1 MEYRYLGKSGLYA
14 SRISIGGVQLG
25 SEDVSQSQVDRIIGA
40 MFDAGINLVD
50 TAYIY
55 GSGQSEERLGKALGE
70 KRKDVI
76 IVTKGGHWKAQYNP
90 PNIGT
95 PSRRN
100 LVQEVETCLKRLN
113 TDYIDVYMWHVG
125 NSVPPH
131 ERIRAMDDL
140 VKSGKVLYIGG
151 SNTPAWKLGVASEYA
166 RNHGMNPLVLE
177 QSGYSMLN
185 RSCELDKIPC
195 CLEYGISFMP
205 YRALQSGFLSGRYK
219 KGASAPDDTATE
231 RYNKPT
237 IDRMMSTDENWEI
250 LERLKQVAGDLGIP
264 LQDLALAWLLHQP
277 AVDTVLVGASRPEQV
292 TENAKAADVQL
303 SPDVLTRLDEILG
316 IDRSRRI

>member
-25 SEDVSQSQVDRIIGA
+25 AEDVSQDQVDRIIGA
-40 MFDAGINLVD
+40 MFDAGINLID

-55 GSGQSEERLGKALGE
+55 GSGRSEERIGKALGE

-76 IVTKGGHWKAQYNP
+76 LVTKGGHYVAKYDP
-90 PNIGT
+90 PSVGA
-95 PSRRN
+95 PSRRY
-100 LVQEVETCLKRLN
+100 LVREVEISLKRLN
-113 TDYIDVYMWHVG
+113 TDYIDVYMWHMG
-125 NSVPPH
+125 NSISPH
-131 ERIRAMDDL
+131 EMLRAMDDL

-166 RNHGMNPLVLE
+166 RNNGMNPIVLE
-177 QSGYSMLN
+177 QSGYSMIN
-185 RSCELDKIPC
+185 RSCELDRIPC

-205 YRALQSGFLSGRYK
+205 YRALQSGFLADRYK
-219 KGASAPDDTATE
+219 KGEPVPKDTGVGRYHAP
-231 RYNKPT
+231 NV
-237 IDRMMSTDENWEI
+237 DRIATDENWEL
-250 LERLKQVAGDLGIP
+250 LEQLRQVAGDLGVP

-292 TENAKAADVQL
+292 TENARAADVKL
-303 SPDVLTRLDEILG
+303 SSDVLTRLDEVLG

>member
-14 SRISIGGVQLG
+14 SRICVGGVQLG
-25 SEDVSQSQVDRIIGA
+25 SEGVSQSQVDQIIGA
-40 MFDAGINLVD
+40 MFDVGINIVD

-55 GSGQSEERLGKALGE
+55 GNGQSEERLGKALGE

-76 IVTKGGHWKAQYNP
+76 IVTKGGHWKAEYNA

-95 PSRRN
+95 PSRKN
-100 LVQEVETCLKRLN
+100 LVKEVEICLKRLN

-131 ERIRAMDDL
+131 EMIRAMDDL

-166 RNHGMNPLVLE
+166 RHHGMNPIVLE

-185 RSCELDKIPC
+185 RSSELDRIPC
-195 CLEYGISFMP
+195 CLEYGVSFMP

-219 KGASAPDDTATE
+219 KGESAPEDTAIR

-237 IDRMMSTDENWEI
+237 IDRTSTDENFEI
-250 LERLKQVAGDLGIP
+250 LDQLQQVAGELGIQ
-264 LQDLALAWLLHQP
+264 LSDLALAWLLHQP
-277 AVDTVLVGASRPEQV
+277 AVDTVIAGASRPEQV
-292 TENAKAADVQL
+292 IANAKAADVKL
-303 SPDVLTRLDEILG
+303 SSDVLVKLDEILG
-316 IDRSRRI
+316 IDRNRRI

>member
-14 SRISIGGVQLG
+14 SRVSIGGVQLG
-25 SEDVSQSQVDRIIGA
+25 SEGVSQSEVDGIIDA
-40 MFDAGINLVD
+40 MFDAGINLID

-55 GSGQSEERLGKALGE
+55 GNGQSEERIGKALGA
-70 KRKDVI
+70 KREDVL
-76 IVTKGGHWKAQYNP
+76 IVTKGGHWKAEYNA

-95 PSRRN
+95 PSRKN
-100 LVQEVETCLKRLN
+100 LVREVETCLKRLN

-131 ERIRAMDDL
+131 EMIRAMDDL

-166 RNHGMNPLVLE
+166 RNHGMNPIVLE

-185 RSCELDKIPC
+185 RSRELDTISC

-219 KGASAPDDTATE
+219 KGDPIPEDTAIR

-237 IDRMMSTDENWEI
+237 LDRMSTEENWEI
-250 LERLKQVAGDLGIP
+250 LAQLQQVAGDLGIS
-264 LQDLALAWLLHQP
+264 LQELALAWLLYQP
-277 AVDTVLVGASRPEQV
+277 AVDTVLVGASSPEQV
-292 TENAKAADVQL
+292 TENAKAADVKL
-303 SPDVLTRLDEILG
+303 SPDVLARLDEILG
-316 IDRSRRI
+316 IDRNRRI

>member
-14 SRISIGGVQLG
+14 SKISIGGVQLG
-25 SEDVSQSQVDRIIGA
+25 SEDLSQSQVDRIIGGTL
-40 MFDAGINLVD
+40 DAGINLID

-55 GSGQSEERLGKALGE
+55 GNGQSEVRIGKALGA

-76 IVTKGGHWKAQYNP
+76 LVTKGGHYKAEYDP
-90 PNIGT
+90 PSVGA
-95 PSRRN
+95 PSRRY
-100 LVQEVETCLKRLN
+100 LVREVETCLKRLN
-113 TDYIDVYMWHVG
+113 TDYIDAYMWHMG
-125 NSVPPH
+125 DSVPPH
-131 ERIRAMDDL
+131 EMLRAMDDL

-166 RNHGMNPLVLE
+166 RNYGMNPVVLE

-185 RSCELDKIPC
+185 RGRELDTIPC

-219 KGASAPDDTATE
+219 KGEPVPEETAVA

-237 IDRMMSTDENWEI
+237 IDRMSTDENWEI
-250 LERLKQVAGDLGIP
+250 LEQIQQVAADIGIP
-264 LQDLALAWLLHQP
+264 LPRLALAWLLHQP

-292 TENAKAADVQL
+292 TENAKAANVKL
-303 SPDVLTRLDEILG
+303 SPDVLARLDEILG

>member
-40 MFDAGINLVD
+40 IFDAGINLID

-55 GSGQSEERLGKALGE
+55 GSGQSEVRIGKALGE

-76 IVTKGGHWKAQYNP
+76 LVTKGGHYLAKYDP
-90 PNIGT
+90 PSVGA
-95 PSRRN
+95 PSRRY
-100 LVQEVETCLKRLN
+100 LVSEVETCLKRLN
-113 TDYIDVYMWHVG
+113 TDYIDVYMWHMG

-131 ERIRAMDDL
+131 EMLRAMDDL

-151 SNTPAWKLGVASEYA
+151 SNTPVWKLGVASEYA
-166 RNHGMNPLVLE
+166 RNHGKNPIVLE

-185 RSCELDKIPC
+185 RSCELDSIPC

-219 KGASAPDDTATE
+219 KGEPIPDDTAVG

-237 IDRMMSTDENWEI
+237 IDRMSTDKNWET
-250 LERLKQVAGDLGIP
+250 LAQLQQVAGDLGIP

-292 TENAKAADVQL
+292 AENAKAADVKL
-303 SPDVLTRLDEILG
+303 STDVLARLDEILG
-316 IDRSRRI
+316 IDRNRRI

>member
-1 MEYRYLGKSGLYA
+1 MEYTYLGKSGLYA

-25 SEDVSQSQVDRIIGA
+25 SEDLSQSQVDRVIA
-40 MFDAGINLVD
+40 ATLDAGINLID

-55 GSGQSEERLGKALGE
+55 GNGQSEVRIGKALGA

-76 IVTKGGHWKAQYNP
+76 LVTKGGHYKAQYDP
-90 PNIGT
+90 PSIGA
-95 PSRRN
+95 PSRRY
-100 LVQEVETCLKRLN
+100 LVREVETCLKRLN
-113 TDYIDVYMWHVG
+113 TDYIDVYMWHMG
-125 NSVPPH
+125 NSISPH
-131 ERIRAMDDL
+131 EMLRAMDDL

-166 RNHGMNPLVLE
+166 RNHGMNPVVLE

-185 RSCELDKIPC
+185 RGRELDTIPC

-219 KGASAPDDTATE
+219 KGEPVPEDTAVG

-237 IDRMMSTDENWEI
+237 LDRMSTDENWAI
-250 LERLKQVAGDLGIP
+250 LEQLTQVAGDLGIP
-264 LQDLALAWLLHQP
+264 LSELALAWLLHQP
-277 AVDTVLVGASRPEQV
+277 AIDTVLVGASSPEQV
-292 TENAKAADVQL
+292 TQNAKAANVKL
-303 SPDVLTRLDEILG
+303 SPDVLARLDEIL
-316 IDRSRRI
+316 RRND

>member
-40 MFDAGINLVD
+40 MFDAGINIID

-55 GSGQSEERLGKALGE
+55 GQGRSEERIGKALGK

-76 IVTKGGHWKAQYNP
+76 LVTKGGHYLSNYDP
-90 PNIGT
+90 PSVGA
-95 PSRRN
+95 PSRRY
-100 LVQEVETCLKRLN
+100 LVREVEISLKRLN
-113 TDYIDVYMWHVG
+113 TDYIDVYMWHMG

-131 ERIRAMDDL
+131 EMLRAMDDL

-166 RNHGMNPLVLE
+166 RNHGMNPIVLE

-185 RSCELDKIPC
+185 RSCELDRIPC

-219 KGASAPDDTATE
+219 KGEPVPEDTATG

-237 IDRMMSTDENWEI
+237 IDRMSTDENWKI
-250 LERLKQVAGDLGIP
+250 LGSSNRWPE
-264 LQDLALAWLLHQP
+264 
-277 AVDTVLVGASRPEQV
+277 TSASRF
-292 TENAKAADVQL
+292 
-303 SPDVLTRLDEILG
+303 RIWH
-316 IDRSRRI
+316 SRGSSINRR

>member
-1 MEYRYLGKSGLYA
+1 MDYRYLGKSGLYA

-25 SEDVSQSQVDRIIGA
+25 SEGVSQRQVDRIVGA
-40 MFDAGINLVD
+40 MFDAGINLID

-55 GSGQSEERLGKALGE
+55 GNGQSEIRIGKALGK
-70 KRKDVI
+70 KREDVI
-76 IVTKGGHWKAQYNP
+76 IVTKGGHWKAEYNS

-95 PSRRN
+95 PSRKN
-100 LVQEVETCLKRLN
+100 LVMEVETCLKRLN

-131 ERIRAMDDL
+131 EMIRAMDDL

-166 RNHGMNPLVLE
+166 RNHGMNPIVLE

-185 RSCELDKIPC
+185 RSSELERIPC

-219 KGASAPDDTATE
+219 KGDPVPGDTAVE

-237 IDRMMSTDENWEI
+237 LDRTSTDENWEI
-250 LERLKQVAGDLGIP
+250 LEQLQQVAKEIGIP

-292 TENAKAADVQL
+292 TENAKATDVKL
-303 SPDVLTRLDEILG
+303 SPDVLARMDEILG
-316 IDRSRRI
+316 IDRDRRI

>member
-25 SEDVSQSQVDRIIGA
+25 SEDVDQNQVERIIGA

-55 GSGQSEERLGKALGE
+55 GNGRSEERIGKALGD

-76 IVTKGGHWKAQYNP
+76 LVTKGGHYKAQYDP
-90 PNIGT
+90 PSIGA
-95 PSRRN
+95 PSRRY
-100 LVQEVETCLKRLN
+100 LVREVEICLKRLN
-113 TDYIDVYMWHVG
+113 TDYIDVYMWHMG
-125 NSVPPH
+125 DSVPPH
-131 ERIRAMDDL
+131 EMLRAMDDL

-166 RNHGMNPLVLE
+166 RHHGMNPIVLE
-177 QSGYSMLN
+177 QSGYSMIN
-185 RSCELDKIPC
+185 RGCEADKIPC

-219 KGASAPDDTATE
+219 KGAPVPEDTATN

-237 IDRMMSTDENWEI
+237 IDRMSTDENWQI
-250 LERLKQVAGDLGIP
+250 LAQLQQVAVDLGIP

-277 AVDTVLVGASRPEQV
+277 AVDTVLVGASSPEQV
-292 TENAKAADVQL
+292 AGNAQAADVRL
-303 SPDVLTRLDEILG
+303 GPDVLARLDEILG
-316 IDRSRRI
+316 IDRK

>member
-25 SEDVSQSQVDRIIGA
+25 SEDLSQGQVDRIIGA
-40 MFDAGINLVD
+40 AFDTGINLID

-55 GSGQSEERLGKALGE
+55 GNGRSEERIGKTLGE

-76 IVTKGGHWKAQYNP
+76 LVTKGGHYKAEYDP
-90 PNIGT
+90 PSVGA
-95 PSRRN
+95 PSRRY
-100 LVQEVETCLKRLN
+100 LVREVEVCLKRLN
-113 TDYIDVYMWHVG
+113 TDYIDVYIWHMG
-125 NSVPPH
+125 NAIPPH
-131 ERIRAMDDL
+131 EMLRAMDDL
-140 VKSGKVLYIGG
+140 VTSGKVLYIGG

-166 RNHGMNPLVLE
+166 RNHGKNPIVLE

-185 RSCELDKIPC
+185 RGRELDTIPC

-205 YRALQSGFLSGRYK
+205 YRALQSGFLTGRYK
-219 KGASAPDDTATE
+219 KGDPVPEDTAIG

-237 IDRMMSTDENWEI
+237 LDRMSTAENWTV
-250 LERLKQVAGDLGIP
+250 LEQIQQVAADIGIP
-264 LQDLALAWLLHQP
+264 LARLALAWLLHQP

-292 TENAKAADVQL
+292 VENAKAADVKL
-303 SPDVLTRLDEILG
+303 SADVLARLDEILG
-316 IDRSRRI
+316 RND

>member
-1 MEYRYLGKSGLYA
+1 MEYTYLGKSGLYA

-25 SEDVSQSQVDRIIGA
+25 SEDLSQRQVERIVGA
-40 MFDAGINLVD
+40 MFDAGINLID

-55 GSGQSEERLGKALGE
+55 GNGQSEVRIGKALGA

-76 IVTKGGHWKAQYNP
+76 LVTKGGHYKAEYDP
-90 PNIGT
+90 PSIGA
-95 PSRRN
+95 PSRRY
-100 LVQEVETCLKRLN
+100 LVKEVETCLKRLN
-113 TDYIDVYMWHVG
+113 TDYIDVYMWHMG
-125 NSVPPH
+125 NSISPH
-131 ERIRAMDDL
+131 EMLRAMDDL

-166 RNHGMNPLVLE
+166 RNHGMNPIVLE

-185 RSCELDKIPC
+185 RKCELDTIPC

-219 KGASAPDDTATE
+219 KGEPVPEDTAVG

-237 IDRMMSTDENWEI
+237 LDRMSTDENWEI
-250 LERLKQVAGDLGIP
+250 LEQIAQVAEDLSIP
-264 LQDLALAWLLHQP
+264 LQELALAWLLHQP
-277 AVDTVLVGASRPEQV
+277 AVDTVIVGASRPEQV
-292 TENAKAADVQL
+292 TENAKAATVKL
-303 SPDVLTRLDEILG
+303 SPDVLARLDEIL
-316 IDRSRRI
+316 RRND

>member
-25 SEDVSQSQVDRIIGA
+25 SEDVSQSQIDRIIGA
-40 MFDAGINLVD
+40 MFDVGINLID

-55 GSGQSEERLGKALGE
+55 GSGRSEERIGQALGE

-76 IVTKGGHWKAQYNP
+76 LVTKGGHYKAKYDP
-90 PNIGT
+90 PSVGA
-95 PSRRN
+95 PSRRY
-100 LVQEVETCLKRLN
+100 LVKEVETCLKRLN
-113 TDYIDVYMWHVG
+113 TDYIDVYMWHMG
-125 NSVPPH
+125 NAVPPH
-131 ERIRAMDDL
+131 EMLRAMDDL

-166 RNHGMNPLVLE
+166 RNHGMNPIVLE

-185 RSCELDKIPC
+185 RGRELDTIPC

-219 KGASAPDDTATE
+219 KGESAPADTATA

-250 LERLKQVAGDLGIP
+250 LAQLEQVAEDLGIP
-264 LQDLALAWLLHQP
+264 LQDLAMAWLLHQP

-292 TENAKAADVQL
+292 TENAKAADVKL
-303 SPDVLTRLDEILG
+303 SFDVLARLDEILG

>member
-1 MEYRYLGKSGLYA
+1 MNYRYLGKSGLYA

-40 MFDAGINLVD
+40 MFDAGINLID

-55 GSGQSEERLGKALGE
+55 GKGQSEERIGKALGQ

-76 IVTKGGHWKAQYNP
+76 LVTKGGHYKANYDP
-90 PNIGT
+90 PSVGA
-95 PSRRN
+95 PSRRY
-100 LVQEVETCLKRLN
+100 LVREVETCLKRLN
-113 TDYIDVYMWHVG
+113 TDYIDVYMWHMG
-125 NSVPPH
+125 DLISPH
-131 ERIRAMDDL
+131 EMLRAMDDL

-166 RNHGMNPLVLE
+166 RNHGMNPIVLE

-185 RSCELDKIPC
+185 RSRELDTIQC

-219 KGASAPDDTATE
+219 KGKSAPETTATE

-237 IDRMMSTDENWEI
+237 LDRMSTNENWEI
-250 LERLKQVAGDLGIP
+250 LAQLKQVAKELSIQLP
-264 LQDLALAWLLHQP
+264 DLALAWLLHQP
-277 AVDTVLVGASRPEQV
+277 AVDTVLVGASKPEQV
-292 TENAKAADVQL
+292 TENAKAADIKL
-303 SPDVLTRLDEILG
+303 SPDVLARLDEILG
-316 IDRSRRI
+316 IDRSRSI

>member
-1 MEYRYLGKSGLYA
+1 MEYGYLGKSGLYA
-14 SRISIGGVQLG
+14 SKICVGGVQLG
-25 SEDVSQSQVDRIIGA
+25 SEDVSQDQVDRIVGA
-40 MFDAGINLVD
+40 TLDAGINIID

-55 GSGQSEERLGKALGE
+55 GSGRSEERLGKALGA
-70 KRKDVI
+70 KRKDVV
-76 IVTKGGHWKAQYNP
+76 IVTKGGHWKAEYNP

-95 PSRRN
+95 PSRKN
-100 LVQEVETCLKRLN
+100 LVQEVDTCLKRLN

-131 ERIRAMDDL
+131 EMIRAMDDL

-166 RNHGMNPLVLE
+166 RNHGLNPIVLE

-185 RSCELDKIPC
+185 RASESERIPC

-219 KGASAPDDTATE
+219 QGEPIPDATATN

-237 IDRMMSTDENWEI
+237 LDRSSTDENFAI
-250 LERLKQVAGDLGIP
+250 LAQLGQVAGDLGVP
-264 LQDLALAWLLHQP
+264 LQDLAIAWLLHQP
-277 AVDTVLVGASRPEQV
+277 AVDTVITGASRPEQV
-292 TENAKAADVQL
+292 TQNAKAAEL
-303 SPDVLTRLDEILG
+303 RLGPDVLARLDEILG
-316 IDRSRRI
+316 IDRNLRI

>member
-25 SEDVSQSQVDRIIGA
+25 AADVSQSQVDRIIGA
-40 MFDAGINLVD
+40 MFDAGINMID

-55 GSGQSEERLGKALGE
+55 GNGQSEIRIGKALGT
-70 KRKDVI
+70 KREDVI
-76 IVTKGGHWKAQYNP
+76 LVTKGGHYKAQYNP
-90 PNIGT
+90 PNVGA
-95 PSRRN
+95 PSRRY
-100 LVQEVETCLKRLN
+100 LVREVETCLERLN
-113 TDYIDVYMWHVG
+113 TDYIDVYMWHMG
-125 NSVPPH
+125 NAVPPH
-131 ERIRAMDDL
+131 EMLRAMDDL

-166 RNHGMNPLVLE
+166 RNHGMNPIVLE

-185 RSCELDKIPC
+185 RKCESETIPC

-219 KGASAPDDTATE
+219 RGESAPEDTAIS

-237 IDRMMSTDENWEI
+237 LDRMSTEENWEI
-250 LERLKQVAGDLGIP
+250 LDQLNKVADELGIQ
-264 LQDLALAWLLHQP
+264 LHDLAMAWLLHQP
-277 AVDTVLVGASRPEQV
+277 AVDTVLVGASKPEQV
-292 TENAKAADVQL
+292 TENAKAADVKL
-303 SPDVLTRLDEILG
+303 SEDVLARLDEILD
-316 IDRSRRI
+316 ID

>member
-14 SRISIGGVQLG
+14 SKISIGGVQLG
-25 SEDVSQSQVDRIIGA
+25 SEDLSQSQVDRIIGGTL
-40 MFDAGINLVD
+40 DAGINLID

-55 GSGQSEERLGKALGE
+55 GNGQSEVRIGKALGA

-76 IVTKGGHWKAQYNP
+76 LVTKGGHYKAEYDP
-90 PNIGT
+90 PSVGA
-95 PSRRN
+95 PSRRY
-100 LVQEVETCLKRLN
+100 LVREVETCLKRLN
-113 TDYIDVYMWHVG
+113 TDYIDVYMWHMG
-125 NSVPPH
+125 DSVPPH
-131 ERIRAMDDL
+131 EMLRAMDDL

-166 RNHGMNPLVLE
+166 RNYGMNPVVLE

-185 RSCELDKIPC
+185 RGRELDTIPC

-219 KGASAPDDTATE
+219 KGEPVPEETAVA

-237 IDRMMSTDENWEI
+237 IDRMSTDENWNI
-250 LERLKQVAGDLGIP
+250 LEQIQQVAADIGIP
-264 LQDLALAWLLHQP
+264 LPRLALAWLLHQP

-292 TENAKAADVQL
+292 TENAKAANVKL
-303 SPDVLTRLDEILG
+303 SPDVLARLDEILG

>member
-25 SEDVSQSQVDRIIGA
+25 SEDLSQRQVDQIIGS
-40 MFDAGINLVD
+40 MFDVGINLID

-55 GSGQSEERLGKALGE
+55 GSGQSEVRIGKALGE

-76 IVTKGGHWKAQYNP
+76 LVTKGGHYKAAYDP
-90 PNIGT
+90 PNVGA
-95 PSRRN
+95 PSRRY
-100 LVQEVETCLKRLN
+100 LVREVEICLKRLN
-113 TDYIDVYMWHVG
+113 TDYIDVYMWHMG
-125 NSVPPH
+125 DSVPPH
-131 ERIRAMDDL
+131 EMLRAMDDL

-166 RNHGMNPLVLE
+166 RNHGMNPIVLE

-185 RSCELDKIPC
+185 RSRELDTIPC
-195 CLEYGISFMP
+195 CQEYGISFMP

-219 KGASAPDDTATE
+219 QGEPIPEDTATR

-237 IDRMMSTDENWEI
+237 IDRMSTDENWEI
-250 LERLKQVAGDLGIP
+250 LAQIKQVADDIGIP
-264 LQDLALAWLLHQP
+264 LPHLALAWLLHQP
-277 AVDTVLVGASRPEQV
+277 AIDTVLVGASTPEQI
-292 TENAKAADVQL
+292 TENAKAADVRL
-303 SPDVLTRLDEILG
+303 SADVLARLDEILG
-316 IDRSRRI
+316 IDRSRRL

>member
-40 MFDAGINLVD
+40 MFDVGINLID

-55 GSGQSEERLGKALGE
+55 GSGQSEERIGKALGE

-76 IVTKGGHWKAQYNP
+76 LVTKGGHWKAEYNP

-95 PSRRN
+95 PSRKN
-100 LVQEVETCLKRLN
+100 LVKEVETCLKRLK

-131 ERIRAMDDL
+131 EMIRAMDDL

-166 RNHGMNPLVLE
+166 RNHGMNPIVLE

-205 YRALQSGFLSGRYK
+205 YRALQSGFLAGKYK
-219 KGASAPDDTATE
+219 KGASVPEDTATG
-231 RYNKPT
+231 RYHKPNV
-237 IDRMMSTDENWEI
+237 DRISTDENWAI
-250 LERLKQVAGDLGIP
+250 LAQIKQVAGEIGIP

-277 AVDTVLVGASRPEQV
+277 VVDTVLVGASRPEQV
-292 TENAKAADVQL
+292 IENAKAADVKL
-303 SPDVLTRLDEILG
+303 SADLLVRLDAIL
-316 IDRSRRI
+316 RRND

>member
-1 MEYRYLGKSGLYA
+1 MEYGYLGKSGLYA

-25 SEDVSQSQVDRIIGA
+25 SEDLSQRQVDRIIAA
-40 MFDAGINLVD
+40 MFDVGINLID

-55 GSGQSEERLGKALGE
+55 GNGQSEVRIGKALGA
-70 KRKDVI
+70 KRNDVI
-76 IVTKGGHWKAQYNP
+76 LVTKGGHYKAQYDP
-90 PNIGT
+90 PSVGA
-95 PSRRN
+95 PSRRY
-100 LVQEVETCLKRLN
+100 LVREVETCLKRLN
-113 TDYIDVYMWHVG
+113 TDYIDVYMWHMG

-131 ERIRAMDDL
+131 EMLRAMDDL

-166 RNHGMNPLVLE
+166 RNHGMNPVVLE

-185 RSCELDKIPC
+185 RSRELDTIPC

-219 KGASAPDDTATE
+219 QGEPVPEDTAVG

-237 IDRMMSTDENWEI
+237 LDRMSTDENWEI
-250 LERLKQVAGDLGIP
+250 LAQLTQVAGDLGIP
-264 LQDLALAWLLHQP
+264 LPELALAWLLHQS

-292 TENAKAADVQL
+292 IENAKAANVKL
-303 SPDVLTRLDEILG
+303 SPDVLARLDEIL
-316 IDRSRRI
+316 RRND

>member
-25 SEDVSQSQVDRIIGA
+25 SEDVSQSQVERIIDA
-40 MFDAGINLVD
+40 TFDVGINIVD

-55 GSGQSEERLGKALGE
+55 GSGRSEERIGKALGE

-76 IVTKGGHWKAQYNP
+76 LVTKGGHWKAQYNP

-100 LVQEVETCLKRLN
+100 LVQEVETCLKRLK

-125 NSVPPH
+125 DSVPPH
-131 ERIRAMDDL
+131 EMIRAMDDL

-185 RSCELDKIPC
+185 RSSELERIPC

-219 KGASAPDDTATE
+219 KGDPIPEDTATNK
-231 RYNKPT
+231 YNKPT
-237 IDRMMSTDENWEI
+237 LDRMSTDENWEI
-250 LERLKQVAGDLGIP
+250 LEQLQQVAADLGIQ
-264 LQDLALAWLLHQP
+264 LRELALAWLLHQP
-277 AVDTVLVGASRPEQV
+277 AVDTVITGVSRPEQV
-292 TENAKAADVQL
+292 IENAKATDIKL
-303 SPDVLTRLDEILG
+303 SSDVLARLDEILG
-316 IDRSRRI
+316 IDRNRRI